1 MSGDAIAQLD
11 EHGRSA
17 RRTAVTARH
26 EPHCSTAQGPDRG
39 DHVDTTALVS
49 KGKRIDAGERRIE
62 VELMRLVRALVTEE
76 NSEPITDAL
85 REKEV
90 DFVLTE
96 AKGESSGDSVIEFPV
111 PTDGLGDVLDATREA
126 GLDDEY
132 VVILNAENA
141 ITPHSE
147 ALWDR
152 YATDYDPLRPPE
164 LRSKARNLSQDPLSY
179 TAMIFLSAIIA
190 ATGLLVDSPAIM
202 IGSMVIAPLVGPTL
216 TAAVGGLTGD
226 RAMVVD
232 SVRIQALG
240 LCAGVAGAL
249 ALSIFMELSGFVPTP
264 LAVGAIELIGV
275 RMAPG
280 LASILVGTAAGSVGA
295 FALTTKGNNTLV
307 GVMIAAALIPAAA
320 VVGIAIVWGEP
331 LIALGAAALLVS
343 TMAAINLA
351 MYATLWALYRS
362 REFDPALFGDRTT
375 TRAGVVTV
383 VLIVLAVAVAGIATY
398 EQATFQREATT
409 EVEAILDEPR
419 YESLSVVSIRTQY
432 GGIDP
437 FAQPESVTVTVVKNA
452 NASYPRL
459 SARLYERIAAAT
471 DPSVTVSVR
480 FTSLQRTSGPDE
492 NPTVRS
498 PRSSVEPA
506 EPSVPRASFG
516 RSLRPDRR
524 ARPGFSYPS

>member
-1 MSGDAIAQLD
+1 
-11 EHGRSA
+11 
-17 RRTAVTARH
+17 
-26 EPHCSTAQGPDRG
+26 
-39 DHVDTTALVS
+39 
-49 KGKRIDAGERRIE
+49 
-62 VELMRLVRALVTEE
+62 MRLVRALVTEE

-164 LRSKARNLSQDPLSY
+164 LRSKARDLSQDPLSY

-249 ALSIFMELSGFVPTP
+249 ALSIFMELSGFMPTP
-264 LAVGAIELIGV
+264 LAEIG
-275 RMAPG
+275 
-280 LASILVGTAAGSVGA
+280 
-295 FALTTKGNNTLV
+295 
-307 GVMIAAALIPAAA
+307 
-320 VVGIAIVWGEP
+320 
-331 LIALGAAALLVS
+331 
-343 TMAAINLA
+343 
-351 MYATLWALYRS
+351 
-362 REFDPALFGDRTT
+362 
-375 TRAGVVTV
+375 
-383 VLIVLAVAVAGIATY
+383 
-398 EQATFQREATT
+398 
-409 EVEAILDEPR
+409 
-419 YESLSVVSIRTQY
+419 
-432 GGIDP
+432 
-437 FAQPESVTVTVVKNA
+437 
-452 NASYPRL
+452 
-459 SARLYERIAAAT
+459 
-471 DPSVTVSVR
+471 
-480 FTSLQRTSGPDE
+480 
-492 NPTVRS
+492 
-498 PRSSVEPA
+498 
-506 EPSVPRASFG
+506 RASC
-516 RSLRPDRR
+516 RERV
-524 ARPGFSYPS
+524 